1 MRKPILLFVL
11 LTLTV
16 TSFCQKINPSQT
28 LTKQDY
34 LKKSKNQKTA
44 AWICLGSGAVL
55 FAIATPGEVSLDIL
69 PVLVIGGGAL
79 VAGSIPLFIASGKNK
94 RKAMNISFK
103 IQRSPQLLQSGL
115 SYQNIPAV
123 SIKIGL

>member
-1 MRKPILLFVL
+1 MRKSILLFFVL
-11 LTLTV
+11 LLTIS
-16 TSFCQKINPSQT
+16 SFGQQTNPSQT

-69 PVLVIGGGAL
+69 PALVIGGGVL
-79 VAGSIPLFIASGKNK
+79 VAGSVPLFIASGKNK

-103 IQRSPQLLQSGL
+103 IQRSPLLQQSSL
-115 SYQNIPAV
+115 FYQNIPAV